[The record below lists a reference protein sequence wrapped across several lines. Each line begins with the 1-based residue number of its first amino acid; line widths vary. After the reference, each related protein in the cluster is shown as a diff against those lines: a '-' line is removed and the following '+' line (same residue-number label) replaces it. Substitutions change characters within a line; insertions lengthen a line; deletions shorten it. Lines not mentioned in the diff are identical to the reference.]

1 MAKKNELTHLAII
14 LDGNG
19 RWAEKHGVPR
29 VKGHEA
35 GAERVMQ
42 IVKDLKDF
50 LSIRYLTLY
59 AFSTENWNRSE
70 EEVSALMDLL
80 CKFLDQHYEALV
92 ENKIRLLVAGQREKM
107 PLKCLERID
116 KVTALTSKNY
126 ERTVIF
132 AINYGGRQEITD
144 AVRKIA
150 EKVKSGSMSTDEIS
164 EKEIFHLI
172 DLVGRLELALATAS
186 LREALPVWCR
196 PDLSGI
202 KPKLDAENLYH
213 PDVPDPDL
221 LIRTSG
227 EVRISNFLLWQI
239 SYSELYFTDV
249 LWPDFDKT
257 ELEKAIDSYYNRD
270 RRFGGRK

>member
-35 GAERVMQ
+35 GAERVLQLME
-42 IVKDLKDF
+42 DLKDF
-50 LSIRYLTLY
+50 PAIKYLTLY

-70 EEVSALMDLL
+70 EEVSALMELL
-80 CKFLDQHYEALV
+80 CLFLDQHCETLIK
-92 ENKIRLLVAGQREKM
+92 NKIRLLVAGQREKM
-107 PLKCLERID
+107 PQKCLEQID
-116 KVTALTSKNY
+116 KVTALTSENY
-126 ERTVIF
+126 EKTVIF

-144 AVRKIA
+144 AVRKIV
-150 EKVKSGSMSTDEIS
+150 EKVKSGSMGVDEINES
-164 EKEIFHLI
+164 TI
-172 DLVGRLELALATAS
+172 
-186 LREALPVWCR
+186 
-196 PDLSGI
+196 
-202 KPKLDAENLYH
+202 AENLYH

-221 LIRTSG
+221 LVRTSG

>member
-35 GAERVMQ
+35 GAERVLQLME
-42 IVKDLKDF
+42 DLKDF
-50 LSIRYLTLY
+50 PTIRYLTLY

-70 EEVSALMDLL
+70 EEVSALMELL
-80 CKFLDQHYEALV
+80 CLFLDQHCETLIK
-92 ENKIRLLVAGQREKM
+92 NKIRLLVAGQWEKM
-107 PLKCLERID
+107 PQKCLERID
-116 KVTALTSKNY
+116 KVTALTSENY
-126 ERTVIF
+126 EKTVVF

-150 EKVKSGSMSTDEIS
+150 EKIKAGSMGADEINES
-164 EKEIFHLI
+164 TI
-172 DLVGRLELALATAS
+172 
-186 LREALPVWCR
+186 
-196 PDLSGI
+196 
-202 KPKLDAENLYH
+202 AENLYH

-221 LIRTSG
+221 LVRTSG
-227 EVRISNFLLWQI
+227 ELRISNFLLWQI
-239 SYSELYFTDV
+239 SYSELYFTEV

-257 ELEKAIDSYYNRD
+257 QLEKAINSYYNRD

>member
-19 RWAEKHGVPR
+19 RWAEKNGVPR

-35 GAERVMQ
+35 GAERVLQ
-42 IVKDLKDF
+42 LVEDLNSF
-50 LSIRYLTLY
+50 PSIKYLTLY

-70 EEVSALMDLL
+70 EEVSALMELL
-80 CKFLDQHYEALV
+80 CTFLDQHCETLIR
-92 ENKIRLLVAGQREKM
+92 NRIRLLVSGKREKM
-107 PLKCLERID
+107 PQKCLERMD
-116 KVTALTSKNY
+116 KVTALTSENY
-126 ERTVIF
+126 EKTVIF

-150 EKVKSGSMSTDEIS
+150 GKIQAGSMCADEINES
-164 EKEIFHLI
+164 KI
-172 DLVGRLELALATAS
+172 
-186 LREALPVWCR
+186 
-196 PDLSGI
+196 
-202 KPKLDAENLYH
+202 AENLYH

-221 LIRTSG
+221 LVRTSG
-227 EVRISNFLLWQI
+227 ELRISNFLLWQI

-257 ELEKAIDSYYNRD
+257 QLEKAIYSYNNRD

>member
-29 VKGHEA
+29 VKGHKA
-35 GAERVMQ
+35 GAERVLQLME
-42 IVKDLKDF
+42 DLKDF
-50 LSIRYLTLY
+50 SAIKYLTLY

-70 EEVSALMDLL
+70 EEVSALMELL
-80 CKFLDQHYEALV
+80 CLFLDQHCETLIK
-92 ENKIRLLVAGQREKM
+92 NKIRLLVAGQREKM
-107 PLKCLERID
+107 PQKCLERID
-116 KVTALTSKNY
+116 KVTTLTSENY
-126 ERTVIF
+126 EKTVIF

-150 EKVKSGSMSTDEIS
+150 EKIKAGSMGVDEINES
-164 EKEIFHLI
+164 KI
-172 DLVGRLELALATAS
+172 
-186 LREALPVWCR
+186 
-196 PDLSGI
+196 
-202 KPKLDAENLYH
+202 AENLYH

-221 LIRTSG
+221 LVRTSG
-227 EVRISNFLLWQI
+227 ELRISNFLLWQI
-239 SYSELYFTDV
+239 SYSELYFTEV

-257 ELEKAIDSYYNRD
+257 QLEKAINSYYNRD

>member
-42 IVKDLKDF
+42 IVKDLEDF

-70 EEVSALMDLL
+70 DEVSALMDLL
-80 CKFLDQHYEALV
+80 CKFLDQHSEVLV
-92 ENKIRLLVAGQREKM
+92 ENKIRLLVSGQREKM

-126 ERTVIF
+126 EKTVIF

-150 EKVKSGSMSTDEIS
+150 EKVKSGSMSTDEIC
-164 EKEIFHLI
+164 EKTI
-172 DLVGRLELALATAS
+172 
-186 LREALPVWCR
+186 
-196 PDLSGI
+196 
-202 KPKLDAENLYH
+202 AENLYH

>member
-35 GAERVMQ
+35 GAERVLKL
-42 IVKDLKDF
+42 VEDLKDF
-50 LSIRYLTLY
+50 PTIRYLTLY

-70 EEVSALMDLL
+70 EEVSALMELL
-80 CKFLDQHYEALV
+80 CLFLDQHCETLIK
-92 ENKIRLLVAGQREKM
+92 NKIRLLVSGQREKM
-107 PLKCLERID
+107 PQKCLEQID

-150 EKVKSGSMSTDEIS
+150 EKVKSGSMGADEINES
-164 EKEIFHLI
+164 TI
-172 DLVGRLELALATAS
+172 
-186 LREALPVWCR
+186 
-196 PDLSGI
+196 
-202 KPKLDAENLYH
+202 AENLYH

-221 LIRTSG
+221 LVRTSG
-227 EVRISNFLLWQI
+227 ELRISNFLLWQI
-239 SYSELYFTDV
+239 SYSELYFTDI
-249 LWPDFDKT
+249 LWPDFEKT
-257 ELEKAIDSYYNRD
+257 QLEKAINSYYNRD

>member
-29 VKGHEA
+29 VEGHKA
-35 GAERVMQ
+35 GAERVLKL
-42 IVKDLKDF
+42 VEDLNCFPTIK
-50 LSIRYLTLY
+50 YLTLY

-70 EEVSALMDLL
+70 EEVSALMELL
-80 CKFLDQHYEALV
+80 CMFLDQHCETLIR
-92 ENKIRLLVAGQREKM
+92 NKIRLLISGKREKM
-107 PLKCLERID
+107 PEKCLKRMD
-116 KVTALTSKNY
+116 QVTALTSENY
-126 ERTVIF
+126 KKTVIF

-150 EKVKSGSMSTDEIS
+150 EKIQTGSMGIDEINES
-164 EKEIFHLI
+164 KI
-172 DLVGRLELALATAS
+172 
-186 LREALPVWCR
+186 
-196 PDLSGI
+196 
-202 KPKLDAENLYH
+202 AENLYH

-221 LIRTSG
+221 LVRTSG
-227 EVRISNFLLWQI
+227 ELRISNFLLWQI

-249 LWPDFDKT
+249 LWPDFDKMQ
-257 ELEKAIDSYYNRD
+257 LEKAIYSYNNRD

>member
-1 MAKKNELTHLAII
+1 MAKKSELTHLAII

-164 EKEIFHLI
+164 EKTI
-172 DLVGRLELALATAS
+172 
-186 LREALPVWCR
+186 
-196 PDLSGI
+196 
-202 KPKLDAENLYH
+202 AENLYH

-227 EVRISNFLLWQI
+227 ELRISNFLLWQI

>member
-35 GAERVMQ
+35 GAERVLQLME
-42 IVKDLKDF
+42 DLKDF
-50 LSIRYLTLY
+50 PAIKYLTLY

-70 EEVSALMDLL
+70 EEVSALMELL
-80 CKFLDQHYEALV
+80 CLFFDQHCETLIK
-92 ENKIRLLVAGQREKM
+92 NKIRLLVAGQREKM
-107 PLKCLERID
+107 PQKCLERID
-116 KVTALTSKNY
+116 KVTALTSENY
-126 ERTVIF
+126 EKTVIF

-150 EKVKSGSMSTDEIS
+150 EKVKSGSMSVDEINES
-164 EKEIFHLI
+164 TI
-172 DLVGRLELALATAS
+172 
-186 LREALPVWCR
+186 
-196 PDLSGI
+196 
-202 KPKLDAENLYH
+202 AENLYH

-221 LIRTSG
+221 LVRTSG
-227 EVRISNFLLWQI
+227 ELRISNFLLWQI
-239 SYSELYFTDV
+239 SYSELYFTEV

-257 ELEKAIDSYYNRD
+257 QLEKAINSYYNRD

>member
-1 MAKKNELTHLAII
+1 MAKKNELTHFAII

-35 GAERVMQ
+35 GAERVLQLME
-42 IVKDLKDF
+42 DLKDF
-50 LSIRYLTLY
+50 PAIKYLTLY

-70 EEVSALMDLL
+70 EEVSALMELL
-80 CKFLDQHYEALV
+80 CLFLDQHCETLIK
-92 ENKIRLLVAGQREKM
+92 NKIRLLVVGQREKM
-107 PLKCLERID
+107 PQKCLERID
-116 KVTALTSKNY
+116 KVTALTSENY
-126 ERTVIF
+126 EKTVIF

-150 EKVKSGSMSTDEIS
+150 EKIKAGSMGVDEINES
-164 EKEIFHLI
+164 TI
-172 DLVGRLELALATAS
+172 
-186 LREALPVWCR
+186 
-196 PDLSGI
+196 
-202 KPKLDAENLYH
+202 AENLYR

-221 LIRTSG
+221 LVRTSG
-227 EVRISNFLLWQI
+227 ELRISNFLLWQI
-239 SYSELYFTDV
+239 SYSELYFTEV

-257 ELEKAIDSYYNRD
+257 QLEKAINSYYNRD

>member
-1 MAKKNELTHLAII
+1 MAKKNELTHLAVI

-107 PLKCLERID
+107 PQKCLERID
-116 KVTALTSKNY
+116 KVTALTSENY
-126 ERTVIF
+126 EKTVIF

-150 EKVKSGSMSTDEIS
+150 EKVKSGSMGVDEINES
-164 EKEIFHLI
+164 TIAK
-172 DLVGRLELALATAS
+172 
-186 LREALPVWCR
+186 
-196 PDLSGI
+196 
-202 KPKLDAENLYH
+202 NLYH

-221 LIRTSG
+221 LVRTSG
-227 EVRISNFLLWQI
+227 ELRISNFLLWQI
-239 SYSELYFTDV
+239 SYSELYFTEV

-257 ELEKAIDSYYNRD
+257 QLEKAINSYYNRD

>member
-35 GAERVMQ
+35 GAERVLQLME
-42 IVKDLKDF
+42 DLKDF
-50 LSIRYLTLY
+50 PAIKYLTLY

-70 EEVSALMDLL
+70 EEVSALMELL
-80 CKFLDQHYEALV
+80 CLFLDQHCETLIK
-92 ENKIRLLVAGQREKM
+92 NKIRLLVAGQREKM
-107 PLKCLERID
+107 PQKCLERID
-116 KVTALTSKNY
+116 KVTALTSENY
-126 ERTVIF
+126 EKTVIF

-150 EKVKSGSMSTDEIS
+150 EKIKAGSMGADEINES
-164 EKEIFHLI
+164 TI
-172 DLVGRLELALATAS
+172 
-186 LREALPVWCR
+186 
-196 PDLSGI
+196 
-202 KPKLDAENLYH
+202 AENLYH

-221 LIRTSG
+221 LVRTSG
-227 EVRISNFLLWQI
+227 ELRISNFLLWQI
-239 SYSELYFTDV
+239 SYSELYFTEV

-257 ELEKAIDSYYNRD
+257 QLEKAINSYYNRD

>member
-35 GAERVMQ
+35 GAERVLQLME
-42 IVKDLKDF
+42 DLKDF
-50 LSIRYLTLY
+50 PAIQYLTLY

-70 EEVSALMDLL
+70 EEVSALMELL
-80 CKFLDQHYEALV
+80 CLFLDQHCETLIK
-92 ENKIRLLVAGQREKM
+92 NKIRLLVAGQREKM
-107 PLKCLERID
+107 PQKCLEQID
-116 KVTALTSKNY
+116 KVTALTSENY
-126 ERTVIF
+126 EKTVIF

-150 EKVKSGSMSTDEIS
+150 EKIQAGSMGVDEINES
-164 EKEIFHLI
+164 TI
-172 DLVGRLELALATAS
+172 
-186 LREALPVWCR
+186 
-196 PDLSGI
+196 
-202 KPKLDAENLYH
+202 AENLYH

-221 LIRTSG
+221 LVRTSG
-227 EVRISNFLLWQI
+227 ELRISNFLLWQI
-239 SYSELYFTDV
+239 SYSELYFTEV

-257 ELEKAIDSYYNRD
+257 QLEKAINSYYNRD

>member
-35 GAERVMQ
+35 GAKRVLQLME
-42 IVKDLKDF
+42 DLKDF
-50 LSIRYLTLY
+50 PAIKYLTLY

-70 EEVSALMDLL
+70 EEVSALMELL
-80 CKFLDQHYEALV
+80 CLFLDQHCETLIK
-92 ENKIRLLVAGQREKM
+92 NKIRLLVAGQREKM
-107 PLKCLERID
+107 PQKCLERID
-116 KVTALTSKNY
+116 KVTALTSENY
-126 ERTVIF
+126 EKTVVF

-150 EKVKSGSMSTDEIS
+150 EKVKSGSMGVDEINES
-164 EKEIFHLI
+164 IM
-172 DLVGRLELALATAS
+172 T
-186 LREALPVWCR
+186 
-196 PDLSGI
+196 
-202 KPKLDAENLYH
+202 ENLYH

-221 LIRTSG
+221 LVRTSG
-227 EVRISNFLLWQI
+227 ELRISNFLLWQI
-239 SYSELYFTDV
+239 SYSELYFTEV

-257 ELEKAIDSYYNRD
+257 QLEKAINSYYNRD